1 MNAKSCLVLF
11 VCFLALCLVGCKSE
25 QKTARGPLPPVSE
38 AKQVYPAPQEQ
49 RPTAQADAER
59 RAVQKPAATQ
69 SSMQSV
75 YFGSDKYRITPQATE
90 NLKKDAELLKQNPT
104 MKVEISGNADTRAST
119 QYNQKLAQK
128 RADAVKQ
135 QLVKQGVNPEQLQ
148 VKSYG
153 EARPICGENTESCH
167 ASNRRVDL
175 KAIG

>member
-11 VCFLALCLVGCKSE
+11 ACFLALCLVGCKSE
-25 QKTARGPLPPVSE
+25 QKTAQGPLPPVSE

-49 RPTAQADAER
+49 RPTDVER
-59 RAVQKPAATQ
+59 RVVQKPAATQ
-69 SSMQSV
+69 PSTQSV
-75 YFGSDKYRITPQATE
+75 YFGSDKYRITPQAAE
-90 NLKKDAELLKQNPT
+90 SLKKDAELLKQNPT
-104 MKVEISGNADTRAST
+104 MKVEISGNADTRANA

-153 EARPICGENTESCH
+153 EARPVCGENTENCH